1 MNDSDE
7 EANVRFI
14 DWRNDKGASPLC
26 IACQKGHLEVVETL
40 LSLGASVELE
50 DHQGDTPL
58 HYAASYGHLP
68 IVRLLLH
75 HGASAF
81 AKNNSGYSPGDVA
94 FSFEV
99 EQDIQNTV
107 RSAME
112 ANKRLRSAK
121 ASAAATTMSLRSRRS
136 DFSDEEEEETSRI
149 SLNDKTSEGPPDI
162 AQTPKT
168 AFSPPSRIPASIGQS
183 VGLIRPALSIST
195 GVTPISG
202 STLTTPISRVTSR
215 ELPQPSPSLDPESSK
230 ALQRILARD
239 QNAQAGFQAST
250 AYKGLV
256 GPPIPSEAS
265 ISPYSTLS
273 KESGYF
279 SSRAP
284 ASMRRGRSSSN
295 EVIVGSY
302 ASSSATGSSSSSSSP
317 QTSIVQVTKSE
328 QLQISLIP
336 MGAPI
341 SSRDRPPVPPLPMP
355 PHSALPALPSMTK
368 SSASS
373 FVNKL
378 KRSGSSSAAPSF
390 KPSGHVSPLDAVF
403 PSDIGVP
410 FGKRSLK
417 HHASLADLR
426 SQTTPV
432 LVQGQAQPPQVPL
445 KSKSSFGFGKSR
457 TRSGT

>member
-1 MNDSDE
+1 M
-7 EANVRFI
+7 RFI

-26 IACQKGHLEVVETL
+26 IACKKGHLEVVETL
-40 LSLGASVELE
+40 LSLGASAELE

-81 AKNNSGYSPGDVA
+81 AKNNSGYSASDVA

-121 ASAAATTMSLRSRRS
+121 ASAAATTMSLRSRHS
-136 DFSDEEEEETSRI
+136 DFSDEEEEEETSRI
-149 SLNDKTSEGPPDI
+149 GLSIKTLEGPPDL

-168 AFSPPSRIPASIGQS
+168 AFSPPSRTSGSIGQS
-183 VGLIRPALSIST
+183 LGLIRPALSIST
-195 GVTPISG
+195 GVTPTSG

-256 GPPIPSEAS
+256 GPAIPSEAS

-295 EVIVGSY
+295 EVIAGSY
-302 ASSSATGSSSSSSSP
+302 ASSSATASSSSSSSP

-341 SSRDRPPVPPLPMP
+341 SFHDIPPVPPLPMP
-355 PHSALPALPSMTK
+355 PHSALPALPSMPK

-426 SQTTPV
+426 SQTAPV
-432 LVQGQAQPPQVPL
+432 LAQGQAQPPQVPL
-445 KSKSSFGFGKSR
+445 ISKSSFGFGKSR